1 MIIPAVMLAV
11 MSSESLCFAGNASVS
26 NMKLLSDKEIVLD
39 LEIPDAGPVES
50 NDLSGYINNLPVE
63 TAVLPGE
70 TRKDELNIIYLV
82 VSVDSSRSISAG
94 LLKKIKSEAK
104 LIVRERGER
113 ELIAL
118 YRFNDDIVLL
128 SQFTGNKPAL
138 ERNID
143 SISAH
148 GEKTL
153 LYNSLFD
160 SIDKLQKMKGP
171 GKGVIVFTDGKDEG
185 SNMTVDDIVSLA
197 RDARIAVNFI
207 TVRRSRETESIA
219 RIAKGSGG
227 GVSYI
232 DEPWSEQKYKMH
244 LPEADA
250 QIHKIKI
257 TSPVPIEVQASIDLR
272 IKSGSNRYRVVS
284 PFVLSKDSTEKKK
297 NIGYSQL
304 AFLAAA
310 SALCVF
316 LCGLC
321 LYLNKKKKITKG
333 KDAEHSHYELPSDG
347 PAEDDTLLSPFPHA
361 WLIEKDST
369 EKGQKFVIN
378 EKEISIGQ
386 LKDNAIIIQD
396 MSASPFHAKIR
407 LIKDTFYIFDLASE
421 HGTFLNGKKLLRPK
435 PLRDWDEL
443 SIGTTVFTFRF
454 PEI

>member
-1 MIIPAVMLAV
+1 MLVLALSA
-11 MSSESLCFAGNASVS
+11 SSSPCLAGNASVS
-26 NMKLLSDKEIVLD
+26 NMKLLSDKELILD
-39 LEIPDAGPVES
+39 LELPDGRPVGSE
-50 NDLSGYINNLPVE
+50 DLSVYINNQPVE
-63 TAVLPGE
+63 ASVLPDGGK
-70 TRKDELNIIYLV
+70 KDELNVIYLV
-82 VSVDSSRSISAG
+82 VSVDSSRSIHAG
-94 LLKKIKSEAK
+94 ILKKIKSQAK
-104 LIVRERGER
+104 QIVRERGER

-143 SISAH
+143 SITAH

-160 SIDKLQKMKGP
+160 SIDKLQKMKGSD
-171 GKGVIVFTDGKDEG
+171 KGVIVFTDGKDEG

-227 GVSYI
+227 GVSYM
-232 DEPWSEQKYKMH
+232 DEQWSEQKYKLH
-244 LPEADA
+244 LPEAGA
-250 QIHKIKI
+250 QIHRIKI
-257 TSPVPIEVQASIDLR
+257 SSPVQIEGNAVIDLR
-272 IKSGSNRYRVVS
+272 VKRGADRYRVVS
-284 PFVLSKDSTEKKK
+284 PLVVSNGSTESKK
-297 NIGYSQL
+297 IMGYPQIM
-304 AFLAAA
+304 FLVAA
-310 SALCVF
+310 SILCLF

-321 LYLNKKKKITKG
+321 LYLNRRKKTRRETG
-333 KDAEHSHYELPSDG
+333 RNLDDEPYEFPS
-347 PAEDDTLLSPFPHA
+347 EIDDEESPSLSPLPYA
-361 WLIEKDST
+361 WLVEKDSA
-369 EKGQKFVIN
+369 EKGRKFVIN
-378 EKEISIGQ
+378 EKEISLGQ
-386 LKDNAIIIQD
+386 LKENAIIIQD

-443 SIGTTVFTFRF
+443 SIGMTVFVFRF
-454 PEI
+454 PEV